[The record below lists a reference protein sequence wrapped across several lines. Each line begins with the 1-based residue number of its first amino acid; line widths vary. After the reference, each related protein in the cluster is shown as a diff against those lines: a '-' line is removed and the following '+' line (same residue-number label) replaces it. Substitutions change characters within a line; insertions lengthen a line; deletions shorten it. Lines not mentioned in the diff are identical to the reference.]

1 MLEGLAAL
9 AGVLVAMRR
18 FPGVPISIRE
28 DNAGLVYVFRKGTC
42 RCPWTWVVAKAIFDL
57 GKARFTKIRFQKVGR
72 RTLPV
77 DEVADH
83 LSKGELSQAREKVP
97 MFPTMEVL
105 QEEHRKQSLCQC
117 RPSNEMKRVPPMPAS
132 RQGREEGGA
141 GIEGVSSSCA
151 Q

>member
-1 MLEGLAAL
+1 M
-9 AGVLVAMRR
+9 
-18 FPGVPISIRE
+18 
-28 DNAGLVYVFRKGTC
+28 
-42 RCPWTWVVAKAIFDL
+42 AKAIFDL

-105 QEEHRKQSLCQC
+105 PRKFWEWSLF
-117 RPSNEMKRVPPMPAS
+117 PRVDLGLGWKLA
-132 RQGREEGGA
+132 RDLQGYTIDR
-141 GIEGVSSSCA
+141 
-151 Q
+151 